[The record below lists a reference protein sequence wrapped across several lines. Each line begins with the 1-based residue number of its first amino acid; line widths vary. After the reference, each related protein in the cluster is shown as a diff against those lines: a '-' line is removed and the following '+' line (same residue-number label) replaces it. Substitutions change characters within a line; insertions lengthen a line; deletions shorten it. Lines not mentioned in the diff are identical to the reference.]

1 MLRQVKNDL
10 KGRMNAIIQNDRSAI
25 KNQKSF
31 KNQVENVNKQ
41 PINNVI
47 AITPFLK
54 RDAGFDGGFSA

>member
-1 MLRQVKNDL
+1 MRISVHFECESPFTIDANTQ
-10 KGRMNAIIQNDRSAI
+10 SAL
-25 KNQKSF
+25 KNQKGF
-31 KNQVENVNKQ
+31 KNEAENLNKQ